1 MVTTELFPDVIGQ
14 SNAKRVLNFF
24 IRGYEK
30 TSRIPHLMFVAP
42 KGCGKTLMAKS
53 VARRLKSINRDKK
66 YFEINCSTLRNVKQ
80 FFNQIVIPYMQ
91 DRDATILFD
100 EIVRFPRM

>member
-42 KGCGKTLMAKS
+42 
-53 VARRLKSINRDKK
+53 
-66 YFEINCSTLRNVKQ
+66 
-80 FFNQIVIPYMQ
+80 
-91 DRDATILFD
+91 
-100 EIVRFPRM
+100 